1 MAIKTWRCCWPFLV
15 DSSVQACMGRLSSCV
30 LILSHMHFL
39 VIGSAPITAP
49 PFCFPLYLFLSRS
62 SYKYQPLQQ
71 ILQFSMAATVEG
83 TFLFNKISNKSQKLI
98 SLFPLFFFSS
108 RLQTPLTSTMSLF
121 SIVFSSPFLYK
132 SVFLVHVP
140 ALPLSVSHSGAGTC
154 SRNMMD
160 DHLSRLV
167 YYNSDNQLHIPN
179 AACPAGYLHARH
191 RPKWKWNLICQMSF
205 RGYSMMITAWL
216 FQQLCTADNVIT
228 YCLP

>member
-71 ILQFSMAATVEG
+71 ILQFSMAVTVEG

-98 SLFPLFFFSS
+98 SLFPLCFFS
-108 RLQTPLTSTMSLF
+108 LTVADSSHFHHEPFFYCLLL
-121 SIVFSSPFLYK
+121 SISVQICFPRSCSSSPSLC
-132 SVFLVHVP
+132 
-140 ALPLSVSHSGAGTC
+140 VSQWC
-154 SRNMMD
+154 WNMQQEHD
-160 DHLSRLV
+160 GWSPV
-167 YYNSDNQLHIPN
+167 T
-179 AACPAGYLHARH
+179 ACL
-191 RPKWKWNLICQMSF
+191 L
-205 RGYSMMITAWL
+205 
-216 FQQLCTADNVIT
+216 
-228 YCLP
+228 